1 MSKIKLIQSVQILD
15 NETSYSEVQ
24 KTVNELKTQIQNQL
38 KEEGLENEFEVI
50 VDVKNDRK
58 SISLRP
64 EYSDLGNSGKEKKIT
79 LPKVDPQKVKQLNE
93 GVDTKKETRKEK
105 K

>member
-15 NETSYSEVQ
+15 NETSYSEVL
-24 KTVNELKTQIQNQL
+24 KIVNELKTKIQNQL

-50 VDVKNDRK
+50 IEVKNDRN

-64 EYSDLGNSGKEKKIT
+64 EYSDLGDIII
-79 LPKVDPQKVKQLNE
+79 PI
-93 GVDTKKETRKEK
+93 R
-105 K
+105 

>member
-15 NETSYSEVQ
+15 NETSYSEVL
-24 KTVNELKTQIQNQL
+24 KTVNELKTQVQNQL

-50 VDVKNDRK
+50 VNVKNDRK

-64 EYSDLGNSGKEKKIT
+64 KYSDLDDLKI
-79 LPKVDPQKVKQLNE
+79 PV
-93 GVDTKKETRKEK
+93 R
-105 K
+105 

>member
-1 MSKIKLIQSVQILD
+1 MSKIKLIQSVQVWD
-15 NETSYSEVQ
+15 KETSYSEVL

-38 KEEGLENEFEVI
+38 KEEGLENEFEII

-64 EYSDLGNSGKEKKIT
+64 EYSDLGDFEI
-79 LPKVDPQKVKQLNE
+79 PV
-93 GVDTKKETRKEK
+93 R
-105 K
+105 

>member
-15 NETSYSEVQ
+15 NETSYSEVL
-24 KTVNELKTQIQNQL
+24 KTVNELKTQIQKQL

-50 VDVKNDRK
+50 VEVKNDRD

-64 EYSDLGNSGKEKKIT
+64 EYSDLDDLVI
-79 LPKVDPQKVKQLNE
+79 PV
-93 GVDTKKETRKEK
+93 R
-105 K
+105 

>member
-15 NETSYSEVQ
+15 NETSYSEVL
-24 KTVNELKTQIQNQL
+24 KRVNELKTQIQNQL

-50 VDVKNDRK
+50 VEVKNDRN

-64 EYSDLGNSGKEKKIT
+64 EYSDLDDFEIPG
-79 LPKVDPQKVKQLNE
+79 
-93 GVDTKKETRKEK
+93 R
-105 K
+105 

>member
-1 MSKIKLIQSVQILD
+1 MSKIKLIQSVRILD
-15 NETSYSEVQ
+15 NETSYLEVL
-24 KTVNELKTQIQNQL
+24 KTVNELKTKIQSQL

-64 EYSDLGNSGKEKKIT
+64 EYPDLGDINI
-79 LPKVDPQKVKQLNE
+79 PI
-93 GVDTKKETRKEK
+93 R
-105 K
+105 

>member
-15 NETSYSEVQ
+15 NETSYSEVL
-24 KTVNELKTQIQNQL
+24 KTVNELKTQVQNQL

-50 VDVKNDRK
+50 VNVKNDRK

-64 EYSDLGNSGKEKKIT
+64 EYSDLDDLKI
-79 LPKVDPQKVKQLNE
+79 PV
-93 GVDTKKETRKEK
+93 R
-105 K
+105 

>member
-15 NETSYSEVQ
+15 NQTSYSEVL
-24 KTVNELKTQIQNQL
+24 KTVNELKSQIQNQL

-50 VDVKNDRK
+50 IDVKNDRK

-64 EYSDLGNSGKEKKIT
+64 EYPDLGDLVI
-79 LPKVDPQKVKQLNE
+79 PI
-93 GVDTKKETRKEK
+93 R
-105 K
+105 

>member
-15 NETSYSEVQ
+15 NETSYSEVL
-24 KTVNELKTQIQNQL
+24 KTVNELKTQVQNQL

-50 VDVKNDRK
+50 VNVKNDRK

-64 EYSDLGNSGKEKKIT
+64 EYSDLGDLKI
-79 LPKVDPQKVKQLNE
+79 PV
-93 GVDTKKETRKEK
+93 R
-105 K
+105 

>member
-15 NETSYSEVQ
+15 NETSYSEVL

-50 VDVKNDRK
+50 VEVKNDRN

-64 EYSDLGNSGKEKKIT
+64 EYSDLGDYQI
-79 LPKVDPQKVKQLNE
+79 PI
-93 GVDTKKETRKEK
+93 R
-105 K
+105 

>member
-15 NETSYSEVQ
+15 NETSYSEVL

-50 VDVKNDRK
+50 VDVKNDRN

-64 EYSDLGNSGKEKKIT
+64 EYSDL
-79 LPKVDPQKVKQLNE
+79 
-93 GVDTKKETRKEK
+93 
-105 K
+105 

>member
-15 NETSYSEVQ
+15 NETSYSEVL
-24 KTVNELKTQIQNQL
+24 KTVNKLKTQIQNQL

-58 SISLRP
+58 SISVKQ
-64 EYSDLGNSGKEKKIT
+64 EYSDLGDFNI
-79 LPKVDPQKVKQLNE
+79 PV
-93 GVDTKKETRKEK
+93 R
-105 K
+105 